1 MAYVTKTDVGRKRD
15 HNEDASDAFDI
26 RIKGVSYTVLVLA
39 DGMGGLEPGEIAS
52 SMFVAT
58 VRSVLGEYA
67 NGRRKRWQMKKALQ
81 EIFGEANRAIHRAG
95 KDRRVA
101 QMGTTGVVAL
111 IDEMDCLLAWVGDSR
126 AYHYH
131 CRHDRLA
138 QVSRDHSLV
147 QSLVDAGRLSEQDAL
162 IHPQRNVVLRGIGI
176 DPEDGPPD
184 MVRFGL
190 RKGDMVLLCSD
201 GLSNEVPRSFMER
214 NCRMYAQDG
223 TDVAKTG
230 TKASSETSA
239 AGEILPI
246 PSLTVIGDR
255 LIRAANEN
263 GGKDNITVVIY
274 ESPGIT
280 RAMAVIRFTL
290 LALTAVFLFISVFLL
305 IKIITLDAG
314 TKKNGQQTSVN
325 NGKNNQVQKKMTGN
339 R

>member
-39 DGMGGLEPGEIAS
+39 DGMGGLEAGEIAS

-162 IHPQRNVVLRGIGI
+162 IHPQRNVVLRASASIRRR
-176 DPEDGPPD
+176 PPD

-190 RKGDMVLLCSD
+190 RKDMVLLCSD

-214 NCRMYAQDG
+214 NCRMHVRDG
-223 TDVAKTG
+223 NRPAKADNRTAADVSLPG
-230 TKASSETSA
+230 GSSQV
-239 AGEILPI
+239 L
-246 PSLTVIGDR
+246 SLDAVGDN
-255 LIRAANEN
+255 LVRAANDN

-274 ESPGIT
+274 ESPGVSK
-280 RAMAVIRFTL
+280 AMAVLRGVL
-290 LALTAVFLFISVFLL
+290 LGLTAVLLVVSVLVLL
-305 IKIITLDAG
+305 KTFALDGGGGPGKQAAPSGSAG
-314 TKKNGQQTSVN
+314 QIPKNAD
-325 NGKNNQVQKKMTGN
+325 K
-339 R
+339 